1 MKKKMAVAS
10 GLLLTA
16 ILLTG
21 CGGDKED
28 QLVGKWNATK
38 VKVEDTEVSMDAFL
52 EQLGDPRM
60 KMSLEFFE
68 DGNAECDIM
77 GTEAEGVWEANEDG
91 TFTLT
96 DESGDSEITIEDG
109 ELLMEYAEI
118 QFVFEKAE

>member
-60 KMSLEFFE
+60 KMSLEFLRME
-68 DGNAECDIM
+68 MQSVISWVQRRMVSGKPTR
-77 GTEAEGVWEANEDG
+77 TEHLRLRMKVVIQRSR
-91 TFTLT
+91 LR
-96 DESGDSEITIEDG
+96 
-109 ELLMEYAEI
+109 MEN
-118 QFVFEKAE
+118 F